1 MRDLTP
7 EELLQ
12 LATIDPMN
20 GKGIA
25 AYQQMCAFQSGM
37 EAIERMTGTTQE
49 ELSKVSEGIRKL
61 AKPEHEEERN

>member
-1 MRDLTP
+1 MRDITL

-25 AYQQMCAFQSGM
+25 AYQQMHAFQSGM
-37 EAIERMTGTTQE
+37 EAIQHAPGHTAE
-49 ELSKVSEGIRKL
+49 ELDKLSESIRNL
-61 AKPEHEEERN
+61 AKPEHE